1 MSDFWTNDSYKRFF
15 FNESKMAK
23 WISTEIIPWSQT
35 HTISESLRAITE
47 FTALKELWVVCKLCP
62 IHNMGTIIVPYS
74 LRFVKLT
81 SVYLP
86 TGCLHDVWFKDAYSQ
101 QRSWIVLY
109 LRWFIFLAKNIIGY
123 CLTNIWDPK
132 CFILLFFWRP
142 VLSVQVLLKCIYAI
156 DISRYSLTS
165 CLVSVYYLVCRLYH
179 SNHNFKYAFY
189 VSLYFTIQ
197 TLSSLFL
204 QQAGLLWP
212 FQWLLS
218 SIALLKLVLSGTWDD
233 GTPQSRIMGWQ
244 SFSQKALW
252 YLQFY
257 HRLDQSQCGQP
268 TFLSTPT
275 ISRVCSCITL

>member
-1 MSDFWTNDSYKRFF
+1 M
-15 FNESKMAK
+15 
-23 WISTEIIPWSQT
+23 
-35 HTISESLRAITE
+35 
-47 FTALKELWVVCKLCP
+47 
-62 IHNMGTIIVPYS
+62 
-74 LRFVKLT
+74 
-81 SVYLP
+81 
-86 TGCLHDVWFKDAYSQ
+86 WFKDAYSQ
-101 QRSWIVLY
+101 QRSWIVFY
-109 LRWFIFLAKNIIGY
+109 LRIIIFLAKNIFGY

-142 VLSVQVLLKCIYAI
+142 VLSVQVLLKCIHAI
-156 DISRYSLTS
+156 DRFRYSLTS
-165 CLVSVYYLVCRLYH
+165 CLVSVYYLVCILHH

-233 GTPQSRIMGWQ
+233 GTLQSRIMGWQ

>member
-1 MSDFWTNDSYKRFF
+1 
-15 FNESKMAK
+15 
-23 WISTEIIPWSQT
+23 
-35 HTISESLRAITE
+35 
-47 FTALKELWVVCKLCP
+47 
-62 IHNMGTIIVPYS
+62 MGTIIVPYS

-86 TGCLHDVWFKDAYSQ
+86 TGCLHGVWLKDAYSQ
-101 QRSWIVLY
+101 QRSWIVFY
-109 LRWFIFLAKNIIGY
+109 LRIIIFLAKNIIGY

-142 VLSVQVLLKCIYAI
+142 VLSVQVLLKCIHAI
-156 DISRYSLTS
+156 DRFRYSLTS
-165 CLVSVYYLVCRLYH
+165 CLVSVYYLVCILHH

-244 SFSQKALW
+244 SFSLW